1 MNTSVYIYALASNF
15 CFALGSQFFT
25 HYARSIS
32 SVWMNAYKASL
43 ACILFAA
50 TVFLTLDISPIAPI
64 GIGLFALSGFMGL
77 GFGDIFLLKAFADL
91 GPGRTLILFGFQ
103 PLLLGIFGKIFLGQ
117 PIDTTK
123 LAAIGCFIAI
133 VLLFAHESWR
143 RDRSF
148 GLMALMVAMTGIIL
162 DAAGVVITRHVFDSY
177 PSVSALEG
185 NMYRCIGAVIF
196 FMLLSVIRPFQFWG
210 RLKKLSWKSRGYV
223 STGAILGTFLSLGFF
238 LKAVQTGH
246 LASVSGVAIT
256 GTLFSSAFECIWDR
270 KWPSKTLWVALGFF
284 LMGSWILLGD

>member
-25 HYARSIS
+25 HYSRTIS

-43 ACILFAA
+43 ACVLFIA
-50 TVFLTLDISPIAPI
+50 TVFLTLDITPIEPL
-64 GIGLFALSGFMGL
+64 GIALFAVSGFMGL
-77 GFGDIFLLKAFADL
+77 GLGDIFLLKAFADL

-103 PLLLGIFGKIFLGQ
+103 PLLLGLFGKLFLGQ

-123 LAAIGCFIAI
+123 LAAIACFIAI

-148 GLMALMVAMTGIIL
+148 GLMALTIAMTGIVL

-177 PSVSALEG
+177 PSVHALEG
-185 NMYRCIGAVIF
+185 NMYRCLGAVLF
-196 FMLLSVIRPFQFWG
+196 FLLLSMFRPFHFWK
-210 RLKKLSWKSRGYV
+210 RLSTLSWKSRGYV

-256 GTLFSSAFECIWDR
+256 GTLFSSAFECIWHKR
-270 KWPSKTLWVALGFF
+270 WPSMTLWAALGLF
-284 LMGSWILLGD
+284 LLGSWILLG